1 MVISV
6 YDALIHKLFARRTV
20 VPLAIMCGVVVGVL
34 GLEITAAEWVD
45 FGERGWF
52 TQARTVARSRAAR
65 DAVDR
70 LVQKTDQLRRAE
82 SAWLEDADALTV
94 CWSRRI
100 GATSMAESGR
110 LVSWSSP
117 YGIHLVSRADGSP
130 PWPGVRRNDCSIF
143 PRLPSESYS
152 ENAWLTL
159 KESGHLAVAASR
171 LFTVLSVP
179 SQGGGID
186 AELVAL
192 DVGSNAQG
200 RLLWSNAFPESI
212 QGNTIGL
219 AADAMVCVSAA
230 MVEAEET
237 LFVCSRD
244 ASDGH
249 IIWER
254 QFAGMH
260 PKSDHAVTRGQP
272 DHFRFPAVHLVQH
285 LVVIM
290 MPSGKLIAIDKNTG
304 AVSWERESVQAE
316 YPREIV
322 VYENGMA
329 STSDSLLVFVQRR
342 DERGTPGCC
351 TVSLKN
357 GSCLKTWWA
366 IPSGLKSQSGFT
378 GQQWLAPSVFSGHVV
393 WPAVSAAGNMLS
405 HVLVSS
411 VTESSAKS
419 QGVADRD
426 RDVSIVEI
434 YPEKEQMNQESVES
448 QSDESH
454 HRIVIQASGS
464 MWCLAAALPE
474 AASGVELESK
484 TSLGR
489 K

>member
-1 MVISV
+1 MVIPV

-20 VPLAIMCGVVVGVL
+20 VPLAIMCVAVVGVL

-52 TQARTVARSRAAR
+52 TKARTVARSRAAR

-70 LVQKTDQLRRAE
+70 LVQKTDQSRQAK
-82 SAWLEDADALTV
+82 SVWLEDVDALTV

-100 GATSMAESGR
+100 GVTSMAESGR

-130 PWPGVRRNDCSIF
+130 PWAGVRRNDCSVF

-159 KESGHLAVAASR
+159 KESGHLVVAASR
-171 LFTVLSVP
+171 LFSVLTVP
-179 SQGGGID
+179 SQGGGMGTQ
-186 AELVAL
+186 LVAL

-200 RLLWSNAFPESI
+200 RLLWSEGI
-212 QGNTIGL
+212 QGNEIGL
-219 AADAMVCVSAA
+219 AADATCCVSAS

-244 ASDGH
+244 ASDGR
-249 IIWER
+249 IVWER
-254 QFAGMH
+254 QLADMH
-260 PKSDHAVTRGQP
+260 PKSDRAATPGQLN
-272 DHFRFPAVHLVQH
+272 HFKFPAVHLVQH

-290 MPSGKLIAIDKNTG
+290 MPSGKLIAIDKNSG
-304 AVSWERESVQAE
+304 VVSWERESVRAE
-316 YPREIV
+316 YPPKV
-322 VYENGMA
+322 LVYENGMA

-342 DERGTPGCC
+342 DERGPPGCC
-351 TVSLKN
+351 TVSLAD

-366 IPSGLKSQSGFT
+366 IPSDLEDQSECV
-378 GQQWLAPSVFSGHVV
+378 GQQWLAPSVFSGHIV
-393 WPAVSAAGNMLS
+393 WPAVSVTGNMLS

-411 VTESSAKS
+411 VTESSADLK
-419 QGVADRD
+419 DFTERD
-426 RDVSIVEI
+426 RDVSIVDI
-434 YPEKEQMNQESVES
+434 YPEKQQINKESVGR
-448 QSDESH
+448 QSDESY

-464 MWCLAAALPE
+464 IWCLAAVLPE
-474 AASGVELESK
+474 ATSGVDLEAK

>member
-1 MVISV
+1 MVIPV

-20 VPLAIMCGVVVGVL
+20 VPLAIMCVAVVGVL

-52 TQARTVARSRAAR
+52 TKARTVARSRAAR

-70 LVQKTDQLRRAE
+70 LVQKTDQSRQAK
-82 SAWLEDADALTV
+82 SVWLEDVDALTV

-100 GATSMAESGR
+100 GVTSMAESGR

-130 PWPGVRRNDCSIF
+130 PWAGVRRNDCSVF

-159 KESGHLAVAASR
+159 KESGHLVVAASR
-171 LFTVLSVP
+171 LFSVLTVP
-179 SQGGGID
+179 SQSGGMGAQLI
-186 AELVAL
+186 AL

-200 RLLWSNAFPESI
+200 RLLWSEGI
-212 QGNTIGL
+212 QGNEIGL
-219 AADAMVCVSAA
+219 AADATCCVSAA

-244 ASDGH
+244 ASDGR
-249 IIWER
+249 IVWER
-254 QFAGMH
+254 QLADMH
-260 PKSDHAVTRGQP
+260 PKSDRAATPGQMN
-272 DHFRFPAVHLVQH
+272 HFKFPAVHLIQH

-290 MPSGKLIAIDKNTG
+290 MPSGRLIAIDKNTG
-304 AVSWERESVQAE
+304 VVSWERESVRAE
-316 YPREIV
+316 YPPKV
-322 VYENGMA
+322 LVYENGMA

-342 DERGTPGCC
+342 DERGPPGCC
-351 TVSLKN
+351 TVSLAD

-366 IPSGLKSQSGFT
+366 IPSDLEDQSECV
-378 GQQWLAPSVFSGHVV
+378 GQQWLAPSVFSGHIV
-393 WPAVSAAGNMLS
+393 WPAVSATGNMLS

-411 VTESSAKS
+411 VTEPSADLKDF
-419 QGVADRD
+419 AERD
-426 RDVSIVEI
+426 RDVSIVDI
-434 YPEKEQMNQESVES
+434 YPEKKQMNQESVGR
-448 QSDESH
+448 QSDESY

-464 MWCLAAALPE
+464 IWCLAAVLPE
-474 AASGVELESK
+474 ATSGVDLEAK

>member
-1 MVISV
+1 MVICV

-20 VPLAIMCGVVVGVL
+20 VPLAIMCGAVVGVL
-34 GLEITAAEWVD
+34 GLEVIAAEWVD

-52 TQARTVARSRAAR
+52 TKARTVARSRAAR

-70 LVQKTDQLRRAE
+70 LVQKTDQSRQAK
-82 SAWLEDADALTV
+82 SVWLEDVDALTV

-100 GATSMAESGR
+100 GVTSMAESGS

-130 PWPGVRRNDCSIF
+130 PWAGVRRNDCSVF

-159 KESGHLAVAASR
+159 KESGHLVVAASR
-171 LFTVLSVP
+171 LFSVLTVP
-179 SQGGGID
+179 SQGGGMGTQ
-186 AELVAL
+186 LVAL

-200 RLLWSNAFPESI
+200 RLLWSEGI
-212 QGNTIGL
+212 QGNEIGL
-219 AADAMVCVSAA
+219 AADATCCVSAA

-244 ASDGH
+244 ASDGR
-249 IIWER
+249 IVWER
-254 QFAGMH
+254 QLAGMH
-260 PKSDHAVTRGQP
+260 PKSAAAATPGQL

-290 MPSGKLIAIDKNTG
+290 MPGGKLIAIDKNTG
-304 AVSWERESVQAE
+304 AVSWQRESIRAE
-316 YPREIV
+316 YSPKV
-322 VYENGMA
+322 LVYENGMA

-342 DERGTPGCC
+342 DERGLPGCC
-351 TVSLKN
+351 AVSLAD

-366 IPSGLKSQSGFT
+366 IPSGLEDQSEFVR
-378 GQQWLAPSVFSGHVV
+378 QQWLAPSVFSGHIV
-393 WPAVSAAGNMLS
+393 WPAVSATGNRLS

-411 VTESSAKS
+411 VTESSA
-419 QGVADRD
+419 GVKNLAERD
-426 RDVSIVEI
+426 HDVSIVDI
-434 YPEKEQMNQESVES
+434 YPEKQQINKESVGR
-448 QSDESH
+448 QSDESY

-464 MWCLAAALPE
+464 IWCLAAVLPE
-474 AASGVELESK
+474 ATSGVDLEAK

>member
-20 VPLAIMCGVVVGVL
+20 VPLAIMCVAVVGVL

-52 TQARTVARSRAAR
+52 TKARTVARSRAAR

-70 LVQKTDQLRRAE
+70 LVQKTDQSRQAK
-82 SAWLEDADALTV
+82 SVWLEDVDALTV

-100 GATSMAESGR
+100 GVTSMAESGR

-130 PWPGVRRNDCSIF
+130 PWAGVRRNDCSVF

-159 KESGHLAVAASR
+159 KESGHLVVAASR
-171 LFTVLSVP
+171 LFSVLTVP
-179 SQGGGID
+179 SQGGGMGTQ
-186 AELVAL
+186 LVAL

-200 RLLWSNAFPESI
+200 RLLWSEGI
-212 QGNTIGL
+212 QGNEIGL
-219 AADAMVCVSAA
+219 AADATCCVSAA

-244 ASDGH
+244 ASDGR
-249 IIWER
+249 IVWER
-254 QFAGMH
+254 QLAGMH
-260 PKSDHAVTRGQP
+260 PKSAAAATPGQL

-290 MPSGKLIAIDKNTG
+290 MPGGKLIAIDKNTG
-304 AVSWERESVQAE
+304 AVSWQRESIRAE
-316 YPREIV
+316 YSPKV
-322 VYENGMA
+322 LVYENGMA

-342 DERGTPGCC
+342 DERGLPGCC
-351 TVSLKN
+351 AVSLAD

-366 IPSGLKSQSGFT
+366 IPSGLEDQSEFVR
-378 GQQWLAPSVFSGHVV
+378 QQWLAPSVFSGHIV
-393 WPAVSAAGNMLS
+393 WPAVSATGNRLS

-411 VTESSAKS
+411 VTESSA
-419 QGVADRD
+419 GVKNLAERD
-426 RDVSIVEI
+426 HDVSIVDI
-434 YPEKEQMNQESVES
+434 YPEKKQMNQESVGR
-448 QSDESH
+448 QSDESY

-464 MWCLAAALPE
+464 IWCLAAVLPE
-474 AASGVELESK
+474 ATSGVDLEAK

>member
-1 MVISV
+1 MVIRV

-20 VPLAIMCGVVVGVL
+20 VPLAIMCVAVVGVL

-52 TQARTVARSRAAR
+52 TKARTVARSRAAR

-70 LVQKTDQLRRAE
+70 LVQKTDQSRQAK
-82 SAWLEDADALTV
+82 SVWLEDVDALTV

-100 GATSMAESGR
+100 GVTSMAESGR

-130 PWPGVRRNDCSIF
+130 PWAGVRRNDCSVF

-159 KESGHLAVAASR
+159 KESGHLVVAASR
-171 LFTVLSVP
+171 LFSVLTVP
-179 SQGGGID
+179 SQSGGMGTQ
-186 AELVAL
+186 LVAL

-200 RLLWSNAFPESI
+200 RLLWSEGI
-212 QGNTIGL
+212 QGNEIGL
-219 AADAMVCVSAA
+219 AADASCCVSAA

-244 ASDGH
+244 ASDGR

-290 MPSGKLIAIDKNTG
+290 VPSGKLIAIDKNTG

-316 YPREIV
+316 YPREIL

-366 IPSGLKSQSGFT
+366 IPSGLQSQSEFI

-426 RDVSIVEI
+426 RDVSIVDI
-434 YPEKEQMNQESVES
+434 YPEKQQINKESVGR

-464 MWCLAAALPE
+464 MWCLAAVLPE
-474 AASGVELESK
+474 ATSGVDLEAK

>member
-1 MVISV
+1 MVIPV

-20 VPLAIMCGVVVGVL
+20 VPLAIMCGAVVGVL

-52 TQARTVARSRAAR
+52 TKARTVARSRAAR

-70 LVQKTDQLRRAE
+70 LVQKTDQSRQAK
-82 SAWLEDADALTV
+82 SVWLEDVDALTV

-100 GATSMAESGR
+100 GVTSMAESGR

-130 PWPGVRRNDCSIF
+130 PWAGVRRNDCSVF

-159 KESGHLAVAASR
+159 KESGHLVVAASR
-171 LFTVLSVP
+171 LFSVLTVP
-179 SQGGGID
+179 SQSGGMGTQLI
-186 AELVAL
+186 AL

-200 RLLWSNAFPESI
+200 RLLWSEGI
-212 QGNTIGL
+212 QGNEIGL
-219 AADAMVCVSAA
+219 AADATCCVSAA

-244 ASDGH
+244 ASDGR
-249 IIWER
+249 IVWER
-254 QFAGMH
+254 QLADMH
-260 PKSDHAVTRGQP
+260 PKSDRAATPGQLN
-272 DHFRFPAVHLVQH
+272 HFKFPAVHLVQH

-290 MPSGKLIAIDKNTG
+290 MPSGKLIAIDKKTG
-304 AVSWERESVQAE
+304 VVSWERESVRAE
-316 YPREIV
+316 YPPKV
-322 VYENGMA
+322 LVYENGMA

-342 DERGTPGCC
+342 DERGPPGCC
-351 TVSLKN
+351 TVSLAD

-366 IPSGLKSQSGFT
+366 IPSDLEDQSECV
-378 GQQWLAPSVFSGHVV
+378 GQQWLAPSVFSGHIV
-393 WPAVSAAGNMLS
+393 WPAVSATGNMLS

-411 VTESSAKS
+411 VTEPSADLKDF
-419 QGVADRD
+419 AERD
-426 RDVSIVEI
+426 RDVSIVDI
-434 YPEKEQMNQESVES
+434 YPEKKQMNQESVGR
-448 QSDESH
+448 QSDESY

-464 MWCLAAALPE
+464 IWCLAAVLPE
-474 AASGVELESK
+474 ATSGVDLEAK

>member
-1 MVISV
+1 MVIPV
-6 YDALIHKLFARRTV
+6 YDALLHKLFARRTV
-20 VPLAIMCGVVVGVL
+20 VPLAIMCGAVVGVL

-52 TQARTVARSRAAR
+52 TKARTVARSRAAR

-70 LVQKTDQLRRAE
+70 LVQKTDQSRQAK
-82 SAWLEDADALTV
+82 SVWLEDVDALTV

-100 GATSMAESGR
+100 GVTSMAESGR

-130 PWPGVRRNDCSIF
+130 PWAGVRRNDCSVF

-159 KESGHLAVAASR
+159 KESGHLVVAASR
-171 LFTVLSVP
+171 LFSVLTVP
-179 SQGGGID
+179 SQSGGMGTQ
-186 AELVAL
+186 LVAL

-200 RLLWSNAFPESI
+200 RLLWSEGI
-212 QGNTIGL
+212 QGNEIGL
-219 AADAMVCVSAA
+219 AADATCCVSAA

-244 ASDGH
+244 ASDGR
-249 IIWER
+249 IVWER
-254 QFAGMH
+254 QLADMH
-260 PKSDHAVTRGQP
+260 PKSDRAATPGQLN
-272 DHFRFPAVHLVQH
+272 HFKFPAVHLVQH

-290 MPSGKLIAIDKNTG
+290 MPSGKLIAIDKKTG
-304 AVSWERESVQAE
+304 VVSWERESVRAE
-316 YPREIV
+316 YPPKV
-322 VYENGMA
+322 LVYENGMA

-342 DERGTPGCC
+342 DERGPPGCC
-351 TVSLKN
+351 TVSLAD

-366 IPSGLKSQSGFT
+366 IPSDLEDQSECV
-378 GQQWLAPSVFSGHVV
+378 GQQWLAPSVFSGHIV
-393 WPAVSAAGNMLS
+393 WPAVSATGNMLS

-411 VTESSAKS
+411 VTEPSADLKDF
-419 QGVADRD
+419 AERD
-426 RDVSIVEI
+426 RDVSIVDI
-434 YPEKEQMNQESVES
+434 YPEKKQMNQESVGR
-448 QSDESH
+448 QSDESY

-464 MWCLAAALPE
+464 IWCLAAVLPE
-474 AASGVELESK
+474 ATSGVDLEAK

>member
-1 MVISV
+1 MVIPV

-20 VPLAIMCGVVVGVL
+20 VPLAIMCGAVVGVL

-52 TQARTVARSRAAR
+52 TKARTVARSRAAR

-70 LVQKTDQLRRAE
+70 LVQKTDQSRQAK
-82 SAWLEDADALTV
+82 SVWLEDVDALTV

-100 GATSMAESGR
+100 GVTSMAESGR

-130 PWPGVRRNDCSIF
+130 PWAGVRRNDCSVF

-159 KESGHLAVAASR
+159 KESGHLVVAASR
-171 LFTVLSVP
+171 LFSVLTVP
-179 SQGGGID
+179 SQSGGMGTQ
-186 AELVAL
+186 LVAL

-200 RLLWSNAFPESI
+200 RLLWSEGI
-212 QGNTIGL
+212 QGNEIGL
-219 AADAMVCVSAA
+219 AADATCCVSAA

-244 ASDGH
+244 ASDGR
-249 IIWER
+249 IVWER
-254 QFAGMH
+254 QLADMH
-260 PKSDHAVTRGQP
+260 PKSDRAATPGQLN
-272 DHFRFPAVHLVQH
+272 HFKFPAVHLVQH

-290 MPSGKLIAIDKNTG
+290 MPSGKLIAIDKKTG
-304 AVSWERESVQAE
+304 VVSWERESVRAE
-316 YPREIV
+316 YPPKV
-322 VYENGMA
+322 LVYENGMA

-342 DERGTPGCC
+342 DERGPPGCC
-351 TVSLKN
+351 TVSLAD

-366 IPSGLKSQSGFT
+366 IPSDLEDQSECV
-378 GQQWLAPSVFSGHVV
+378 GQQWLAPSVFSGHIV
-393 WPAVSAAGNMLS
+393 WPAVSATGNMLS

-411 VTESSAKS
+411 VTEPSADLKDF
-419 QGVADRD
+419 AERD
-426 RDVSIVEI
+426 RDVSIVDI
-434 YPEKEQMNQESVES
+434 YPEKKQMNQESVGR
-448 QSDESH
+448 QSDESY

-464 MWCLAAALPE
+464 IWCLAAVLPE
-474 AASGVELESK
+474 ATSGVDLEAK

>member
-1 MVISV
+1 MVIRV

-20 VPLAIMCGVVVGVL
+20 VPLAIMCVAVVGVL

-52 TQARTVARSRAAR
+52 TKARTVARSRAAR

-70 LVQKTDQLRRAE
+70 LVQKTDQSRQAK
-82 SAWLEDADALTV
+82 SVWLEDVDALTV

-100 GATSMAESGR
+100 GVTSMAESGR

-130 PWPGVRRNDCSIF
+130 PWAGVRRNDCSVF

-159 KESGHLAVAASR
+159 KESGHLVVAASR
-171 LFTVLSVP
+171 LFSVLTVP
-179 SQGGGID
+179 SQSGGMGTQ
-186 AELVAL
+186 LVAL

-200 RLLWSNAFPESI
+200 RLLWSEGI
-212 QGNTIGL
+212 QGNEIGL
-219 AADAMVCVSAA
+219 AADATCCVSAA

-244 ASDGH
+244 ASDGR
-249 IIWER
+249 IVWER
-254 QFAGMH
+254 QLADMH
-260 PKSDHAVTRGQP
+260 PKSDRAATPGQLN
-272 DHFRFPAVHLVQH
+272 HFKFPAVHLVQH

-304 AVSWERESVQAE
+304 VVSWERESVRAE
-316 YPREIV
+316 YPPKV
-322 VYENGMA
+322 LVYENGMA

-342 DERGTPGCC
+342 DERGPPGCC
-351 TVSLKN
+351 TVSLAD

-366 IPSGLKSQSGFT
+366 IPSDLEDQSECV
-378 GQQWLAPSVFSGHVV
+378 GQQWLAPSVFSGHIV
-393 WPAVSAAGNMLS
+393 WPAVSATGNMLS

-411 VTESSAKS
+411 VTEPSADLKDF
-419 QGVADRD
+419 AERD
-426 RDVSIVEI
+426 RDVSIVDI
-434 YPEKEQMNQESVES
+434 YPEKKQMNQESVGR
-448 QSDESH
+448 QSDESY

-464 MWCLAAALPE
+464 IWCLAAVLPE
-474 AASGVELESK
+474 ATSGVDLEAK

>member
-1 MVISV
+1 MVIPV

-20 VPLAIMCGVVVGVL
+20 VPLAIMCVAVVGVL

-52 TQARTVARSRAAR
+52 TKARTVARSRAAR

-70 LVQKTDQLRRAE
+70 LVQKTDQSRQAK
-82 SAWLEDADALTV
+82 SVWLEDVDALTV

-100 GATSMAESGR
+100 GVTSMAESGR

-130 PWPGVRRNDCSIF
+130 PWAGVRRNDCSVF

-159 KESGHLAVAASR
+159 KESGHLVVAASR
-171 LFTVLSVP
+171 LFSVLTVP
-179 SQGGGID
+179 SQGGGMGTQ
-186 AELVAL
+186 LVAL

-200 RLLWSNAFPESI
+200 RLLWSEGI
-212 QGNTIGL
+212 QGNEIGL
-219 AADAMVCVSAA
+219 AADATCCVSAS

-244 ASDGH
+244 ASDGR
-249 IIWER
+249 IVWER
-254 QFAGMH
+254 QLADMH
-260 PKSDHAVTRGQP
+260 PKSDRAATPGQLN
-272 DHFRFPAVHLVQH
+272 HFKFPAVHLVQH

-290 MPSGKLIAIDKNTG
+290 MPSGKLIAIDKKTG
-304 AVSWERESVQAE
+304 VVSWERESVRAE
-316 YPREIV
+316 YPPKV
-322 VYENGMA
+322 LVYENGMA

-342 DERGTPGCC
+342 DERGPPGCC
-351 TVSLKN
+351 TVSLAD

-366 IPSGLKSQSGFT
+366 IPSDLEDQSECV
-378 GQQWLAPSVFSGHVV
+378 GQQWLAPSVFSGHIV
-393 WPAVSAAGNMLS
+393 WPAVSVTGNMLS

-411 VTESSAKS
+411 VTEPSADLKDF
-419 QGVADRD
+419 AERD
-426 RDVSIVEI
+426 RDVSIVDI
-434 YPEKEQMNQESVES
+434 YPEKQQINKESVGR
-448 QSDESH
+448 QSDESY

-464 MWCLAAALPE
+464 IWCLAAVLPE
-474 AASGVELESK
+474 ATSGVDLEAK

>member
-1 MVISV
+1 MVIPV
-6 YDALIHKLFARRTV
+6 YDALLHKLFARRTV
-20 VPLAIMCGVVVGVL
+20 VPLAIMCGAVVGVL

-45 FGERGWF
+45 FGECGWF
-52 TQARTVARSRAAR
+52 TKARTVARSQAAR

-70 LVQKTDQLRRAE
+70 LVQEGDQSRQAK
-82 SAWLEDADALTV
+82 SVWLEDVDALTV

-100 GATSMAESGR
+100 GVTSMAESGR

-130 PWPGVRRNDCSIF
+130 PWAGVRRNDCSVF

-159 KESGHLAVAASR
+159 KESGHLVVAASR
-171 LFTVLSVP
+171 LFSVLTVP
-179 SQGGGID
+179 SQSGGMGTQLI
-186 AELVAL
+186 AL

-200 RLLWSNAFPESI
+200 RLLWSEGI
-212 QGNTIGL
+212 QGNEIGL
-219 AADAMVCVSAA
+219 AADATCCVSAA

-244 ASDGH
+244 ASDGR
-249 IIWER
+249 IVWER
-254 QFAGMH
+254 QLADMH
-260 PKSDHAVTRGQP
+260 PKSDRAATPGQLN
-272 DHFRFPAVHLVQH
+272 HFKFPAVHLVQH

-290 MPSGKLIAIDKNTG
+290 MPSGRLIAIDKKTG
-304 AVSWERESVQAE
+304 VVSWERESVRAE
-316 YPREIV
+316 YPPKV
-322 VYENGMA
+322 LVYENGMA

-342 DERGTPGCC
+342 DERGPPGCC
-351 TVSLKN
+351 TVSLAD

-366 IPSGLKSQSGFT
+366 IPSDLEDQSECV
-378 GQQWLAPSVFSGHVV
+378 GQQWLAPSVFSGHIV
-393 WPAVSAAGNMLS
+393 WPAVSATGNMLS

-411 VTESSAKS
+411 VTEPSADLKDF
-419 QGVADRD
+419 AERD
-426 RDVSIVEI
+426 RDVSIVDI
-434 YPEKEQMNQESVES
+434 YPEKKQMNQESVGR
-448 QSDESH
+448 QSDESY

-464 MWCLAAALPE
+464 IWCLAAVLPE
-474 AASGVELESK
+474 ATSGVDLEAK